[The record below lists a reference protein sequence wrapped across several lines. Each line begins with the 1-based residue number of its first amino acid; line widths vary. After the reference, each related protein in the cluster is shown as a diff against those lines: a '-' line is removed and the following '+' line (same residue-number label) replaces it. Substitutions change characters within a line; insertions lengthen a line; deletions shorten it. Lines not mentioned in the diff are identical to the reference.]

1 MEVEAVAGVLHEAM
15 LGSNV
20 WFILCREVGG
30 DVVEAGHEEGEEA
43 TGPPAQHEVDQ
54 EPEDPGVTAWH
65 LGLLQHPANIETHDR
80 HPGEHGHRGEISEI
94 SQTDAEIIG
103 EDVLFVVDDEEEH
116 AEKEGGQDVTEDD
129 LPLEIVEVRDK
140 DVDEGGET
148 EEDNT
153 EAAADGVH
161 QPEDSAVFLQTI
173 LAAPRARVILD
184 MFLVVE
190 EVVVVMIILVTL
202 HHHFHDLPVAGD
214 SIIDTKVVFKSRLR
228 VVE

>member
-43 TGPPAQHEVDQ
+43 TGPPAKHGVDQ

-94 SQTDAEIIG
+94 SQTEAEIIG

-161 QPEDSAVFLQTI
+161 QPEGPAVFLQTS
-173 LAAPRARVILD
+173 LAFSRVILD
-184 MFLVVE
+184 MLFVA
-190 EVVVVMIILVTL
+190 VVMMMVVMLVILVTL
-202 HHHFHDLPVAGD
+202 HHQLNHVPVAGD
-214 SIIDTKVVFKSRLR
+214 PIIDTKVVFKSRLR